1 VSTPVLATK
10 LHAPAQRERLV
21 PRARLLAIV
30 DALLAPG
37 QRLALVSAPA
47 GFGKTTLVSGWTAA
61 VAAAPERT
69 VSVAWLSLDE
79 ADNDLGRLMA
89 HLFAALERAGM
100 PADDNHRASGG
111 GGAGGV
117 DVATATG
124 LLAGL
129 VNRVAHG
136 VEEASVQ
143 HGHRWLLVLDDYHAI
158 TSADVHETLTY
169 LLDNAPEQL
178 RVLVATRSDPPLP
191 LARLRSRGQLTEVRA
206 TDLRFTAQEASDFLN
221 EVMGLDLAMADVEA
235 LDDRTEGWAAGLQLA
250 GLSLR
255 GRAGPGDVSAFIE
268 AFTGS
273 NRFVVDYL
281 ADEVLAQQS
290 AEVRE
295 FLLRTSVLE
304 RLTGSLCAAV
314 TGQLDSGALLDR
326 LDRDNL
332 FVVPLDHDRTWFRYH
347 HLFADVLRARL
358 MAGDPAVVDQLHRD
372 ASGWYATHD
381 LFEDAIRHAFAGKD
395 FDRAGRLVEQALA
408 PTRQQRRDALLLGWL
423 RALPEEVVRPN
434 PVLSM
439 SVGWAAMVAGD
450 LDGLERHLDDAD
462 RALAAAAA
470 DPTVASLWVDTEDL
484 RAAPA
489 GVHMYRAALAQ
500 ARGDSEGTAAHA
512 RAALA
517 LARRE
522 DHFIRAAGFGFLG
535 LAAWAR
541 GDITEA
547 VPTFETS
554 VAALRAAGNHVDAL
568 DATIVLAGM
577 WVTAGRPTRA
587 RALCEQ
593 ALVTATRDGEP
604 YPRATADLHTWL
616 ADLALAR
623 NDLAE
628 ADDEL
633 ATAVS
638 LAERSSITENQHRW
652 PTVAAGVR
660 AARGEYEQALLL
672 LDEAAHLYRAG
683 FYPALRPLAA
693 EKARVQLASGDLDAA
708 LRWEADSGVDLGD
721 QPEFARE
728 YEHLTLARTHLALHR
743 QGEAPAARGV
753 AGSARQADLAGVE
766 ALLVR
771 LETSAAADGRYGSL
785 LEVQLLQALTMHAR
799 GDAPAALEKVATAV
813 AAAPEVDTF
822 TRLFLNE
829 QPTLG
834 ELLAHAPHLAEPA
847 NADTLTRLTQRLLE
861 PTASATPDAPPA
873 TDRRSAAR
881 DLPDPLSDREL
892 EVLGLLASELTGPEI
907 ARHLFISLNTLRTH
921 TKRIFTKLD
930 ATSRSAAVR
939 RGRELNLL

>member
-1 VSTPVLATK
+1 
-10 LHAPAQRERLV
+10 
-21 PRARLLAIV
+21 
-30 DALLAPG
+30 
-37 QRLALVSAPA
+37 
-47 GFGKTTLVSGWTAA
+47 
-61 VAAAPERT
+61 
-69 VSVAWLSLDE
+69 
-79 ADNDLGRLMA
+79 M
-89 HLFAALERAGM
+89 
-100 PADDNHRASGG
+100 
-111 GGAGGV
+111 
-117 DVATATG
+117 
-124 LLAGL
+124 
-129 VNRVAHG
+129 
-136 VEEASVQ
+136 
-143 HGHRWLLVLDDYHAI
+143 LDDYHVI
-158 TSADVHETLTY
+158 TSPDVHETLTY

-221 EVMGLDLAMADVEA
+221 EVMGLDLTMADVEA

-281 ADEVLAQQS
+281 ADEVLAQQP

-314 TGQLDSGALLDR
+314 TGQPDSGALLDR

-372 ASGWYATHD
+372 ASDWYAAHD
-381 LFEDAIRHAFAGKD
+381 SFEDAIRHAFAGKD

-408 PTRQQRRDALLLGWL
+408 PTRQQRRDALLLSWL

-450 LDGLERHLDDAD
+450 LDGR
-462 RALAAAAA
+462 
-470 DPTVASLWVDTEDL
+470 
-484 RAAPA
+484 RAAPGRRRPRPGSRRGRPRPWLPPGWTPRTFA
-489 GVHMYRAALAQ
+489 QPPPESTCTGRPWPRRAATAKERQRTHAPLSRSRG
-500 ARGDSEGTAAHA
+500 ARTTSSAPPAS
-512 RAALA
+512 
-517 LARRE
+517 
-522 DHFIRAAGFGFLG
+522 GFLG

-541 GDITEA
+541 GDIAEA
-547 VPTFETS
+547 LPTFEES

-593 ALVTATRDGEP
+593 ALATATADGEP

-633 ATAVS
+633 ATAAS

-683 FYPALRPLAA
+683 FYPDLRPLAA
-693 EKARVQLASGDLDAA
+693 EKVRVQLASGDLDAA
-708 LRWEADSGVDLGD
+708 LRWAADSGVDLDD

-728 YEHLTLARTHLALHR
+728 YEHLTLVRTHLALHR
-743 QGEAPAARGV
+743 QGEARAAHGV

-766 ALLVR
+766 AMLER
-771 LETSAAADGRYGSL
+771 LEASAAADGRYGSL

-799 GDAPAALEKVATAV
+799 GDAAAALEKLATAV

-822 TRLFLNE
+822 ARLFLDE
-829 QPTLG
+829 QPALG
-834 ELLAHAPHLAEPA
+834 ELLAHAPHLAEPGA
-847 NADTLTRLTQRLLE
+847 RGQPDVGSR
-861 PTASATPDAPPA
+861 SAFSNPLPAGTSDAPPA
-873 TDRRSAAR
+873 S
-881 DLPDPLSDREL
+881 
-892 EVLGLLASELTGPEI
+892 
-907 ARHLFISLNTLRTH
+907 
-921 TKRIFTKLD
+921 
-930 ATSRSAAVR
+930 
-939 RGRELNLL
+939 

>member
-1 VSTPVLATK
+1 MLATK

-21 PRARLLAIV
+21 PRARLLAVV
-30 DALLAPG
+30 DGLLAPG

-61 VAAAPERT
+61 VGAHPRRS

-79 ADNDLGRLMA
+79 ADNDLGRLMV

-100 PADDNHRASGG
+100 PTDDVHRLGSVSV
-111 GGAGGV
+111 AGGV

-129 VNRVAHG
+129 VNRVAHA
-136 VEEASVQ
+136 VEEDAEQ

-158 TSADVHETLTY
+158 TSPDVHETLTY
-169 LLDNAPEQL
+169 LLDNAPEQV

-221 EVMGLDLAMADVEA
+221 EVMGLDLNMADVEA

-255 GRAGPGDVSAFIE
+255 GRTGPGDVSAFIE

-281 ADEVLAQQS
+281 ADEVLAQQPP
-290 AEVRE
+290 EVRE

-314 TGQLDSGALLDR
+314 TGQPNSGALLDR

-332 FVVPLDHDRTWFRYH
+332 FVVPLDHDRIWFRYH

-358 MAGDPAVVDQLHRD
+358 MAGDSAVVDQLHRD
-372 ASGWYATHD
+372 ASDWYATHSS
-381 LFEDAIRHAFAGKD
+381 FEDAIRHAFAGKD
-395 FDRAGRLVEQALA
+395 FDRAGRLVEQALSQ
-408 PTRQQRRDALLLGWL
+408 TRQQRRDALLLTWL
-423 RALPEEVVRPN
+423 RALPEAVVRPN

-462 RALAAAAA
+462 RALAAAAK
-470 DPTVASLWVDTEDL
+470 DPTLAAAWVDTDDL

-500 ARGDSEGTAAHA
+500 ARGDSKETAAHA
-512 RAALA
+512 RAALT

-522 DHFIRAAGFGFLG
+522 DHFIRAGGFGFLG

-541 GDITEA
+541 GDIAEA
-547 VPTFETS
+547 LPTFEES

-577 WVTAGRPTRA
+577 WVTAGRPTKA

-593 ALVTATRDGEP
+593 ALATATAEGEP

-633 ATAVS
+633 TTAAS

-652 PTVAAGVR
+652 PAVAAGVR

-672 LDEAAHLYRAG
+672 LGEAAHLYRAG
-683 FYPALRPLAA
+683 FYPDLRPLAA

-708 LRWEADSGVDLGD
+708 LRWATDSGLDLD
-721 QPEFARE
+721 DRPEFARE

-743 QGEAPAARGV
+743 QGEARAAHE
-753 AGSARQADLAGVE
+753 AAASARHADLAGIE

-771 LETSAAADGRYGSL
+771 LEASAAADGRYGSL

-799 GDAPAALEKVATAV
+799 GGAPAALEKLATAV

-822 TRLFLNE
+822 ARLFLNE
-829 QPTLG
+829 QPALG

-847 NADTLTRLTQRLLE
+847 HAYTLTRLTQRLLE
-861 PTASATPDAPPA
+861 PTASGTPEAPPA

-930 ATSRSAAVR
+930 ATNRSAAVR